1 MTLIHFVKLTIV
13 ILMCIWIVSCRQ
25 KTVKT
30 FGHKELLSES
40 AIPKTILS
48 DQLSA
53 LRSANAALDAK
64 RAFDSGD
71 VRFIGNRAA
80 FPVFYG
86 ITNQSTAGLHADRF
100 GYKIIVCAHMLAASE
115 EATKSDSTFFRNKY
129 KEALEKQQVA
139 DMNAQ
144 LIEAQMQLGADF
156 AARMQS
162 SMANK

>member
-100 GYKIIVCAHMLAASE
+100 GYKIIVCAHLLAASE
-115 EATKSDSTFFRNKY
+115 NGKAAKERYEVQYNTALYALIYDSKP
-129 KEALEKQQVA
+129 KL
-139 DMNAQ
+139 
-144 LIEAQMQLGADF
+144 
-156 AARMQS
+156 
-162 SMANK
+162 